1 MDEVKY
7 SQRKNIN
14 ICHGYLL
21 PPFTTTEWLEQV
33 STSFQP
39 RDSDV
44 FVLSF
49 PKSGTHWLC
58 YIIYLLE
65 HKEKASKKI
74 MGTHVAV
81 LDMPQIDF
89 EGQLPEIKSDR
100 PLDLTGMKLP
110 KNFIAALPDP
120 RLFFSHM
127 PHLYLPKNPSS
138 KYLYIYRNLKDAL
151 VSMYN
156 FYQGRIYSTFNGTFT
171 DFFNFAIENNCFNYC
186 EHLKGYFE
194 QNKEDENVHILSYEQ
209 LQFEFKA
216 QVEGIARF
224 MGCELTDE
232 LFELIAKE
240 TGFESMRENECINVK
255 HLMKEDSH
263 FMNIGKV
270 GYWREIMSE
279 EQSKKID
286 EILLSNLGKD
296 FVEKHIIF
304 EQTT

>member
-1 MDEVKY
+1 MDELTY
-7 SQRKNIN
+7 LQRKNIN

-21 PPFTTTEWLEQV
+21 SPFTTTEWLEQV
-33 STSFQP
+33 SISFKP

-65 HKEKASKKI
+65 YKEKASKKI
-74 MGTHVAV
+74 MGTHVAI

-100 PLDLTGMKLP
+100 QLDLTGMKLP
-110 KNFIAALPDP
+110 KKFIAALPDP

-127 PHLYLPKNPSS
+127 PNLYLPKNPTS
-138 KYLYIYRNLKDAL
+138 KYLYIYRNPKDAL

-186 EHLKGYFE
+186 EHLLGYFE
-194 QNKEDENVHILSYEQ
+194 HNKDEANVHILCYEQ
-209 LQFEFKA
+209 LHFEFKT

-224 MGCELTDE
+224 IGCELTEE

-240 TGFESMRENECINVK
+240 TGFETMRENECINVK

-270 GYWREIMSE
+270 GYWKEIMSE
-279 EQSKKID
+279 EQSDKID
-286 EILLSNLGKD
+286 EILLSKLGKD

-304 EQTT
+304 N